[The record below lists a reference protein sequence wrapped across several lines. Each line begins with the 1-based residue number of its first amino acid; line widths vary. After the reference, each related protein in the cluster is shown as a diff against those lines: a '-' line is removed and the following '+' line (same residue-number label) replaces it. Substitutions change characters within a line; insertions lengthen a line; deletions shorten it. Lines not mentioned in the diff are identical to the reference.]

1 MGQRHWKVQLFIGSK
16 VSREW
21 GLWSEELT
29 VGAGLRDKVFIAPPF
44 PKTALRIKANGDWE
58 TVDENGAASHG
69 HADHLSE
76 PMRFT
81 WGDRV
86 LEVLEDTPIKGAL
99 WLKARDHMA
108 YSLKCIWRE
117 PGSDKAVNRLIAMA
131 VAAFLAIGSM
141 TTMAIVGKGKSNDN
155 DKLPDVVVELVKQP
169 EKKEEEKKEE
179 PKPEPKPQDAG
190 GASDQKPTN
199 PNEGGATEVRTVAW
213 PPNSPSSVM
222 NNSVLDKINTNSD
235 GLLGE
240 AVDASEENVV
250 DAILAGGGG
259 HMTKGSRG
267 GRGAGGDGDRMGG
280 LGGVGF
286 GTGGR
291 AGWGTGNG
299 GTRKGKM
306 ALGAGGTGHGIATRG
321 KISPPK
327 PSDVELGGEAGS
339 RSPES
344 ILRVI
349 RAHIGGFKYT
359 YEKYLKD
366 NPNLGGKISLKFTIS
381 PAGDII
387 AISVASSN
395 TGNGALDSEIKDKA
409 RRMKFDQIEKG
420 NVTVTY
426 AFVLNKD

>member
-1 MGQRHWKVQLFIGSK
+1 MRHWKILLFKGNKIT
-16 VSREW
+16 REW
-21 GLWSEELT
+21 GLWSSELT
-29 VGAGLRDKVFIAPPF
+29 IGSGIRTDVFIAPPF
-44 PKTALRIKANGDWE
+44 PKLALKVRPNGEWECTEANGA
-58 TVDENGAASHG
+58 TRSGRSNN
-69 HADHLSE
+69 LSE

-81 WGDRV
+81 WGEISV
-86 LEVLEDTPIKGAL
+86 EIIENTPVIGAL
-99 WLKARDHMA
+99 WAKARERMLLA
-108 YSLKCIWRE
+108 AKLGWKE
-117 PGSDKAVNRLIAMA
+117 PGADKANNRLIALL
-131 VAAFLAIGSM
+131 VLGFLAIASM
-141 TTMAIVGKGKSNDN
+141 TGLGLYFGKDKSDN
-155 DKLPDVVVELVKQP
+155 DGKLPDVVVELVKQDD

-179 PKPEPKPQDAG
+179 PEPKPDPS

-213 PPNSPSSVM
+213 PPNNPASVM
-222 NNSVLDKINTNSD
+222 NNSVLDKINTQSD

-240 AVDASEENVV
+240 AVDASQENVI

-259 HMTKGSRG
+259 SLKKGDKG
-267 GRGAGGDGDRMGG
+267 GRGASGDGDRMGAM
-280 LGGVGF
+280 GGVGF

-299 GTRKGKM
+299 GTRQGKM
-306 ALGAGGTGHGIATRG
+306 ALGAGGTGKGIATRA
-321 KISPPK
+321 KIEPPK

-349 RAHIGGFKYT
+349 REHVGGFRYT
-359 YEKYLKD
+359 YEKYLKQ
-366 NPNLGGKISLKFTIS
+366 NPNIGGKISLKFTIS

-387 AISVASSN
+387 AISVAASN
-395 TGNGALDSEIKDKA
+395 TGNADLDDEIKDKA

-426 AFVLNKD
+426 AFVLDKQ